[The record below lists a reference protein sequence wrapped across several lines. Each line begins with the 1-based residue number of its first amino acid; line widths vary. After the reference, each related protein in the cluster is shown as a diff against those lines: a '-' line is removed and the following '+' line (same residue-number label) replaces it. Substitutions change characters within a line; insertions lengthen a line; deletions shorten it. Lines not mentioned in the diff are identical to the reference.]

1 MSRYVKKLLELR
13 FAGNGVN
20 PFALDRI
27 QPITT
32 TKWVGQLN
40 RFTMKKKV
48 VGLAL
53 LASLIIS
60 VTSGCIVR
68 QGGYHHY
75 RHHDHDD
82 YRGYRDNR

>member
-1 MSRYVKKLLELR
+1 
-13 FAGNGVN
+13 
-20 PFALDRI
+20 
-27 QPITT
+27 
-32 TKWVGQLN
+32 
-40 RFTMKKKV
+40 MKRKV

-68 QGGYHHY
+68 EGGYHHY

-82 YRGYRDNR
+82 HHYRYHRDDDDR